1 MKQGRFFY
9 GWVIVGAGL
18 VVWIL
23 EPGMYASFGIFFKPI
38 ASELGWSRAMVAGAV
53 SLASVTM
60 GVLAPFSGALADRYG
75 SRRLVMASGILT
87 GLAYA
92 LLSTTHALW
101 QFYAFYAI
109 VGLGMGISFAP
120 ITATVIHWFQQS
132 RGLALGITS
141 VGTGIG
147 GMIFP
152 PLSNQLI
159 LMWGWRS
166 SYLVL
171 GLAMGAVVFIAGS
184 FLRST
189 PREMGLLPY
198 GAKGSGTPL
207 VSEDADHPIAQTGST
222 AGEALRTMAFWAIF
236 FAALA
241 AVFSFS
247 LVNVHMVPYATD
259 QDITPATAAAF
270 MAMFGAGNSIGR
282 LGLGAL
288 SDRIGRKRMFI
299 TVLVTSGVAMLF
311 LTTAR
316 SPWMFY
322 MFALVFGVAY
332 GGAIVNWL
340 ALPGELFGLKAV
352 GILTGLIMMGSTFG
366 GAIGSFLAGYIF
378 DVTGAYSAA
387 FATGAILL
395 FIAAGAGAF
404 LKLPR
409 RRYQHAP

>member
-18 VVWIL
+18 AVWIL

-53 SLASVTM
+53 SLTSVAM

-75 SRRLVMASGILT
+75 ARRLVMASGILT
-87 GLAYA
+87 GVAYA
-92 LLSTTHALW
+92 LLSTTNALW
-101 QFYAFYAI
+101 QFYAFYSV

-120 ITATVIHWFQQS
+120 ITTTVIHWFQKS

-152 PLSNQLI
+152 PLANQLI
-159 LMWGWRS
+159 SMWGWRN

-171 GLAMGAVVFIAGS
+171 GLAMGTAVFLAGT

-198 GAKGSGTPL
+198 GIDCAESPAASMNTSHSIARAGS
-207 VSEDADHPIAQTGST
+207 S

-259 QDITPATAAAF
+259 QGINPATAAAF
-270 MAMFGAGNSIGR
+270 MAVFGAGNSIGR

-288 SDRIGRKRMFI
+288 SDRIGRKRMFV
-299 TVLVTSGVAMLF
+299 TLLVISGVAMLF
-311 LTTAR
+311 LSTAR

-340 ALPGELFGLKAV
+340 TLPGELFGLRAV
-352 GILTGLIMMGSTFG
+352 GVLTGLIMTGSTFG
-366 GAIGSFLAGYIF
+366 GASGSFLAGYIF

-387 FATGAILL
+387 FSTGAILL
-395 FIAAGAGAF
+395 LIAAGAGAF

-409 RRYQHAP
+409 RHYQHER